1 MWKPCQFDFGGLIC
15 LGSSWAL
22 GHVFIYIHIIQ
33 YLIKCV
39 CLYIYILFVCVELRM
54 IMYVHVYAY
63 YYILL

>member
-22 GHVFIYIHIIQ
+22 GHVFIYIHNSIP
-33 YLIKCV
+33 YKV
-39 CLYIYILFVCVELRM
+39 CMPIYILYVCVELRM